1 MSNMSG
7 EDEIKLFNDV
17 GAALHDVIYKHGFVD
32 DVLDEEKFE
41 TSLKSLMFF
50 TIRMVYDQQI
60 PEATMVAYVR
70 GVYNDLNRIAEGR
83 DARAETIATLTEQ

>member
-1 MSNMSG
+1 MSG

-41 TSLKSLMFF
+41 ITLKSLMFF

>member
-1 MSNMSG
+1 MSKMSG

-17 GAALHDVIYKHGFVD
+17 GAALHDVVYQHGFVD
-32 DVLDEEKFE
+32 DVLNEEKFE
-41 TSLKSLMFF
+41 ITLKSLMFF

-60 PEATMVAYVR
+60 PESTMVAYVR
-70 GVYNDLNRIAEGR
+70 GVYTDLNRIAEGR